1 MRKTPSE
8 SAYTSDVAHS
18 YDSDREVEDIW
29 QIEQKYI
36 EKEVNDFTKDA
47 KLLDIPIGTGRF
59 IPVYERRGIQVLGVD
74 ISSDMLAEA
83 FKKKT
88 SDSISLELG
97 DARNIRAGNQS
108 FDYVVCWRLLHL
120 LPDDILPVVIHEMS
134 RVTAGRIYFQA
145 YVKDKYY
152 YLYKAKNMLLK
163 VLRVFSGN
171 YQKKTPWAHIQSY
184 AHSES
189 RLLAVFKQAS
199 LVLKSIDNLG
209 CYGSLSVKV
218 YILEKH

>member
-36 EKEVNDFTKDA
+36 EKEVNDFIKDA

-83 FKKKT
+83 FKKK
-88 SDSISLELG
+88 
-97 DARNIRAGNQS
+97 N
-108 FDYVVCWRLLHL
+108 F
-120 LPDDILPVVIHEMS
+120 
-134 RVTAGRIYFQA
+134 
-145 YVKDKYY
+145 
-152 YLYKAKNMLLK
+152 
-163 VLRVFSGN
+163 
-171 YQKKTPWAHIQSY
+171 
-184 AHSES
+184 
-189 RLLAVFKQAS
+189 
-199 LVLKSIDNLG
+199 
-209 CYGSLSVKV
+209 
-218 YILEKH
+218 